1 MRKEKQ
7 INYLTEVS
15 KVNIE
20 KGRSA
25 LSKTS
30 KTG

>member
-1 MRKEKQ
+1 MSKEKQ

-25 LSKTS
+25 
-30 KTG
+30 